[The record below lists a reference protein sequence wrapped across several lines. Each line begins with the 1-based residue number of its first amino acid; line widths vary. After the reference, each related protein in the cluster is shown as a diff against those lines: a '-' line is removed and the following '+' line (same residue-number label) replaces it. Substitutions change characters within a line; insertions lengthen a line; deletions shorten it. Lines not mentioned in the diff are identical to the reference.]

1 MSFTLEDINIRTNLQ
16 PGDLGYVIHRHG
28 RLYAKEYGYGIVFE
42 SYVAAGIHEFYQA
55 YEPTRDRV
63 WICEH
68 DENIVGFLL
77 LMHRNESL
85 AQLRFFYLEPT
96 YRGLGLG
103 KKLMKLY
110 MEFLTQCGY
119 TSSYLWTTH
128 EQIAAASLYQQ
139 YGFTLMEEK
148 NSSAF
153 GKPLREQRYEL
164 TVPTRSR

>member
-28 RLYAKEYGYGIVFE
+28 KLYAKEYGYGIVFE

-55 YEPTRDRV
+55 YEPSRDRV

-68 DENIVGFLL
+68 DDNIVGFLL
-77 LMHRNESL
+77 LMHRSERL
-85 AQLRFFYLEPT
+85 AQLRFFYLDAP
-96 YRGLGLG
+96 YRGVGLG

-128 EQIAAASLYQQ
+128 EQTGAAFLYQQ
-139 YGFTLMEEK
+139 YGFTLTEEK

-164 TVPTRSR
+164 TVPVG